1 MINDNSHQIASV
13 IEESCPKDLQGNLYI
28 KSARH
33 YKLSSLWF
41 SRLLSIHIFFSFF
54 FFHPSF
60 AVIINHGYF
69 SVSQWNTSRRY
80 LTLQA

>member
-1 MINDNSHQIASV
+1 MVFAPFI
-13 IEESCPKDLQGNLYI
+13 YT
-28 KSARH
+28 
-33 YKLSSLWF
+33 Y
-41 SRLLSIHIFFSFF
+41 IFFVFFFF